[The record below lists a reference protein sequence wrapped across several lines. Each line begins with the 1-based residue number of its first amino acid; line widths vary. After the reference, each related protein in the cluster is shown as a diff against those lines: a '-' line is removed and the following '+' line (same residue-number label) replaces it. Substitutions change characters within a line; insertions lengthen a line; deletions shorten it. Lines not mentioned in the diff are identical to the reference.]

1 MRFCQEVEA
10 LWIRFIAYVSVSH
23 MRVHLHSRKKTF
35 YSNTYGHITKR
46 DRVFYIRFMASIEH
60 IRDIY
65 IYAYI
70 YILEKKHSNSQQH
83 LMCSWQENGCP
94 ELKYC
99 FIANKW
105 LYITSSFS
113 RKNMHFLSMQQA
125 IVL

>member
-23 MRVHLHSRKKTF
+23 MRVHLHSIKKTF
-35 YSNTYGHITKR
+35 YSNTYGDITKR
-46 DRVFYIRFMASIEH
+46 DRVFYIRFMAYVSIEH
-60 IRDIY
+60 ARDIY
-65 IYAYI
+65 IS
-70 YILEKKHSNSQQH
+70 LHTGEKTFKFSTK
-83 LMCSWQENGCP
+83 MCSWQENGSP
-94 ELKYC
+94 ELSYC